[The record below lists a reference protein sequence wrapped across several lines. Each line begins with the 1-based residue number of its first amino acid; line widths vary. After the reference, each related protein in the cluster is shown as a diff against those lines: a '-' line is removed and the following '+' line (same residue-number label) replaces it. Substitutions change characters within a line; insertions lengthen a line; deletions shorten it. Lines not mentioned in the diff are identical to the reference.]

1 MDPLLHSL
9 VRNRRKVSGLTQ
21 GELARLAGVA
31 KGTVFD
37 LEQGKQSIQLDTL
50 IKILS
55 ALNIQISFK
64 TGSAHNAESEVE
76 KPTGNRPTD
85 SMNEKG

>member
-1 MDPLLHSL
+1 M
-9 VRNRRKVSGLTQ
+9 SGLTQ

-37 LEQGKQSIQLDTL
+37 LERGKHSIQLDTL

-55 ALNIQISFK
+55 ALNIQISYK
-64 TGSAHNAESEVE
+64 SGSARDAEAGIE
-76 KPTGNRPTD
+76 KPTGNKSRD
-85 SMNEKG
+85 STNEKS